1 MTVIV
6 RALRPEDAAAFARVR
21 RAALPAML
29 ATAESVAFDLAH
41 AHPDARYRP
50 LVAEADGEV
59 VGTAQVGIAYDSP
72 DPGQGYV
79 NVYVDPGRTGLG
91 AGSLIVR
98 AAEEYLAGRAPSPSI
113 RGCWTPRGTG
123 RSPRAAAT
131 GRAGRPTS
139 SAWIWRT
146 ARCRRSPRR
155 RPG

>member
-79 NVYVDPGRTGLG
+79 NVYVDPGHTGLG
-91 AGSLIVR
+91 AGSL
-98 AAEEYLAGRAPSPSI
+98 
-113 RGCWTPRGTG
+113 
-123 RSPRAAAT
+123 
-131 GRAGRPTS
+131 
-139 SAWIWRT
+139 
-146 ARCRRSPRR
+146 
-155 RPG
+155 